1 MFIVALT
8 SHRYL
13 GHLLVPYL
21 VDAYPTCYVVRA
33 LVRPADLLCTD
44 RVFTE
49 QEADVVKIAW
59 KYSDFRLAK
68 RFSRDISS
76 KDFFAS
82 VDPDLIGKQIIP
94 YVHKQMGQLLRYVRE
109 GKIPLYEKDARYSH
123 IYDEDQIRIPEE
135 NARVHFRFRR
145 SAEGTDY
152 WLTLTQDEIP
162 VKLNIRNLKVVMN
175 YPCVMLLNNRLL
187 VCDEVD
193 VKKIQPFFTRE
204 VIHVKSEME
213 QVYYRNFVEHVIRDH
228 PVEVEGIRL
237 VTSLELPVP
246 VLTLEPDLSFIPVF
260 VLRFRYGH
268 VECLPG
274 DSRKSF
280 VKADYAGGEP
290 LFYKFERNR
299 EWETEFISMLA
310 GRGLK
315 EIAGTFSLPNLSLAN
330 TDQVL
335 YTLVGWLSDN
345 RNWLEENR
353 VEVVQRISDRTY
365 FTGAFDLQVEV
376 RNKAD
381 WFDVYAVAR
390 IGSFSFPF
398 IKLRKYLLNNIREF
412 ELPDGQIAILPEEWF
427 TRHKQ
432 LIPFAKGEGNVIRF
446 RKYHYPLLRKLLT
459 EWKDEIAGW
468 YDSLQSGMETVQVP
482 ASLKAELRTYQ
493 IEGFRWMVGLY
504 RKGLG
509 GCLADDMGLGKTLQT
524 LAFLLKT
531 QKTRKNGVGRAAEK
545 SGQLDL
551 FSGMLTPENQ
561 PASLVVMP
569 TSLVFNW
576 RREIRKFAPS
586 LRVYTYTG
594 SQRNFLQGQT
604 AIIDEYDVILTT
616 YGIVRNDIDILKQAE
631 FFLVILDESQYV
643 KNHTSKSYKAV
654 TELKSRYRFVLTGT
668 PVENSLSDLWSQ
680 MNFLNKGVL
689 GGFQF
694 FRQNFIL
701 PIENQKEEEVIGRL
715 QTMIRPFILRRTKE
729 EVARDLPPL
738 TEQTI
743 ICPMSPS
750 QESLYEREKSVV
762 RNAILANI
770 ESNGIEKSSLV
781 ILQGM
786 TRLRQIANHP
796 RLVDKSSNDDS
807 GKFTEIIQSLKNLV
821 AEQHK
826 VLVFSSFVTH
836 LELIRE
842 HLEQCRI
849 KYSMLTGLTTG
860 REEIIRGFQDDRK
873 NFIFLI
879 SIKAGGVGLNLT
891 SADYV
896 FIIDP
901 WWNPAVEEQALSRA
915 YRIGQEKPVFVY
927 RFITENS
934 IEEKIELLKQ
944 KKSVL
949 ADQFVNQNTPFK
961 PSDSAEV
968 LSLFG

>member
-1 MFIVALT
+1 
-8 SHRYL
+8 
-13 GHLLVPYL
+13 
-21 VDAYPTCYVVRA
+21 
-33 LVRPADLLCTD
+33 
-44 RVFTE
+44 
-49 QEADVVKIAW
+49 
-59 KYSDFRLAK
+59 
-68 RFSRDISS
+68 
-76 KDFFAS
+76 
-82 VDPDLIGKQIIP
+82 
-94 YVHKQMGQLLRYVRE
+94 
-109 GKIPLYEKDARYSH
+109 
-123 IYDEDQIRIPEE
+123 
-135 NARVHFRFRR
+135 
-145 SAEGTDY
+145 
-152 WLTLTQDEIP
+152 
-162 VKLNIRNLKVVMN
+162 
-175 YPCVMLLNNRLL
+175 
-187 VCDEVD
+187 
-193 VKKIQPFFTRE
+193 
-204 VIHVKSEME
+204 
-213 QVYYRNFVEHVIRDH
+213 
-228 PVEVEGIRL
+228 
-237 VTSLELPVP
+237 
-246 VLTLEPDLSFIPVF
+246 
-260 VLRFRYGH
+260 
-268 VECLPG
+268 
-274 DSRKSF
+274 
-280 VKADYAGGEP
+280 
-290 LFYKFERNR
+290 
-299 EWETEFISMLA
+299 
-310 GRGLK
+310 
-315 EIAGTFSLPNLSLAN
+315 
-330 TDQVL
+330 
-335 YTLVGWLSDN
+335 
-345 RNWLEENR
+345 
-353 VEVVQRISDRTY
+353 
-365 FTGAFDLQVEV
+365 
-376 RNKAD
+376 
-381 WFDVYAVAR
+381 
-390 IGSFSFPF
+390 
-398 IKLRKYLLNNIREF
+398 
-412 ELPDGQIAILPEEWF
+412 
-427 TRHKQ
+427 
-432 LIPFAKGEGNVIRF
+432 
-446 RKYHYPLLRKLLT
+446 
-459 EWKDEIAGW
+459 
-468 YDSLQSGMETVQVP
+468 
-482 ASLKAELRTYQ
+482 
-493 IEGFRWMVGLY
+493 
-504 RKGLG
+504 
-509 GCLADDMGLGKTLQT
+509 
-524 LAFLLKT
+524 
-531 QKTRKNGVGRAAEK
+531 
-545 SGQLDL
+545 
-551 FSGMLTPENQ
+551 
-561 PASLVVMP
+561 
-569 TSLVFNW
+569 
-576 RREIRKFAPS
+576 
-586 LRVYTYTG
+586 
-594 SQRNFLQGQT
+594 
-604 AIIDEYDVILTT
+604 
-616 YGIVRNDIDILKQAE
+616 
-631 FFLVILDESQYV
+631 
-643 KNHTSKSYKAV
+643 
-654 TELKSRYRFVLTGT
+654 
-668 PVENSLSDLWSQ
+668 
-680 MNFLNKGVL
+680 VL